1 MFGRATA
8 SPIPETLRYTP
19 RLLRLPRALHQE
31 RLTSKLWICQ
41 RCYQHNQRAPDSE
54 RGSNTAQRYPRRRIR
69 GAPRVALSQSFSRKL
84 STDSNAGDKPRS
96 DLPSQEE
103 GRRSHLSKRFSH
115 VMDNL
120 QSNIF
125 IAGQRLNDLTGY
137 SGIETLKKDIEQ
149 QGTAVG
155 CQSTFTKIQY

>member
-8 SPIPETLRYTP
+8 SPIQEPLRYTP
-19 RLLRLPRALHQE
+19 QLLRLHRALHRE
-31 RLTSKLWICQ
+31 RFNTKLWICQ
-41 RCYQHNQRAPDSE
+41 RCYQHNQRAPNSE
-54 RGSNTAQRYPRRRIR
+54 RGTNAAPQNLRRKIR
-69 GAPRVALSQSFSRKL
+69 GAPRVALTQSSGRNL

-103 GRRSHLSKRFSH
+103 GRRSHISKRFSH

-149 QGTAVG
+149 QGWLAA
-155 CQSTFTKIQY
+155 SPPLRIQC